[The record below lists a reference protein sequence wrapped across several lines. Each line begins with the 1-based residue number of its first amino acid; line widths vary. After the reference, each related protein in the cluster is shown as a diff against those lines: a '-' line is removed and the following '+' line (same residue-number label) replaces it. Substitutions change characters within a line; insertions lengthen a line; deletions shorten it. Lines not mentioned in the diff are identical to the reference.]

1 MYREAELIGLVLY
14 FTTVK
19 QGFSFMTCHSRE
31 HLSFKIFLNP
41 FKLEVWIV
49 LLLTMVVVGI
59 VFVVILIS
67 QLNWECLEAI
77 LFSQLGVILIVL
89 DKSADIKSENRSNFG
104 IQVLIWVVGAARSSI
119 VK

>member
-1 MYREAELIGLVLY
+1 M
-14 FTTVK
+14 
-19 QGFSFMTCHSRE
+19 
-31 HLSFKIFLNP
+31 SFKIFLNP